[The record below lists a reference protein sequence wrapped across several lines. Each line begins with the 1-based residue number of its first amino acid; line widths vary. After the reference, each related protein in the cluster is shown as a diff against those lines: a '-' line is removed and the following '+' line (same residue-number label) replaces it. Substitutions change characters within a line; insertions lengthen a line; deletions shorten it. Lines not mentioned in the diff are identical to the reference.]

1 MENQVSEIIQGSQP
15 ENDVADN
22 FKLVIRGDQKKIWTQ
37 KEWNIIEGAIQKL
50 IETGFLKPEDIKITD
65 FYFAG
70 SEIKSNPSTRCCG
83 RCDCLN
89 DECVSDMICEKHF
102 QQGCEICFGER

>member
-22 FKLVIRGDQKKIWTQ
+22 FKLVIRGDQKNMDS
-37 KEWNIIEGAIQKL
+37 ERVEYNRRCYSKL